1 MMLKQLLDSFPNQA
15 ARPKILVVDDQPI
28 NIHMINEIFKQDL
41 EVLMATT
48 GRAGIDLCQSQA
60 PDLVILDVMMPDMT
74 GYEVCQAL
82 KADPATR
89 DIPVIFLTS
98 LSEERDEIFGFELG
112 AVDFINKPISP
123 IVVKS
128 RVATHLRLKLQ
139 TDLLRSIGL
148 TDGMT
153 GIANRRRFDDTLD
166 QQWRTCER
174 DQKPLSLIIL
184 DVDFFKPYNDHYG
197 HLMGDQCLKT
207 IARTL
212 EKNIRRPTDLVAR
225 YGGEEFACI
234 LPTTDSVGALNRA
247 LELLKAV
254 RDLKIEHASSDVA
267 PEITISAGVATLIPD
282 RSNSLVDLLGLAD
295 KALYLAKEGGRN
307 QVQAL
312 DCLPLTGI

>member
-1 MMLKQLLDSFPNQA
+1 MMLKQLLDGFPNQA

-74 GYEVCQAL
+74 GYDVCQAL

-98 LSEERDEIFGFELG
+98 LSEERDEIYGFELG

-166 QQWRTCER
+166 QQWRACER

-267 PEITISAGVATLIPD
+267 PEITISAGVATLIPV

-295 KALYLAKEGGRN
+295 KALYLAKEGGRS
-307 QVQAL
+307 QVQVL
-312 DCLPLTGI
+312 DCLPLPGI

>member
-1 MMLKQLLDSFPNQA
+1 MMLKQLLDGFPNQA

-48 GRAGIDLCQSQA
+48 GRAGIDLCKSQA

-74 GYEVCQAL
+74 GYDVCQAL

-98 LSEERDEIFGFELG
+98 LSEERDEIYGFELG

-166 QQWRTCER
+166 QQWRACER

-267 PEITISAGVATLIPD
+267 PEITISAGVATLIPV

-295 KALYLAKEGGRN
+295 KALYLAKEGGRS
-307 QVQAL
+307 QVQVL
-312 DCLPLTGI
+312 DCLPLPGI

>member
-1 MMLKQLLDSFPNQA
+1 MMLKQLLDGFPNQA

-48 GRAGIDLCQSQA
+48 GRAGIDLCKSQA

-74 GYEVCQAL
+74 GYDVCQAL

-98 LSEERDEIFGFELG
+98 LSEERDEIYGFELG

>member
-1 MMLKQLLDSFPNQA
+1 MMLKQLLDGFPNQA

-48 GRAGIDLCQSQA
+48 GRAGIDLCKSQA

-74 GYEVCQAL
+74 GYDVCQAL

-98 LSEERDEIFGFELG
+98 LSEERDEIYGFELG

-267 PEITISAGVATLIPD
+267 PEITISAGVATLIPV

-295 KALYLAKEGGRN
+295 KALYLAKEGGRS
-307 QVQAL
+307 QVQVL
-312 DCLPLTGI
+312 DCLPLPGI

>member
-1 MMLKQLLDSFPNQA
+1 MLKNIFDGLSSQA
-15 ARPKILVVDDQPI
+15 ARPKILVVDDQPV
-28 NIHMINEIFKQDL
+28 NIHLINEIFKQDL
-41 EVLMATT
+41 DVLMATS
-48 GRAGIDLCQSQA
+48 GIAALDLCKSQA
-60 PDLVILDVMMPDMT
+60 PDLVILDVVMPDMT
-74 GYEVCQAL
+74 GYDVCRAL
-82 KADPATR
+82 KTDPLTR
-89 DIPVIFLTS
+89 DIPIIFLTS
-98 LSEERDEIFGFELG
+98 LSEEQDEIFGFELG

-139 TDLLRSIGL
+139 TDLLRAIGL

-153 GIANRRRFDDTLD
+153 GIANRRRFDETLD

-184 DVDFFKPYNDHYG
+184 DVDFFKTYNDHYG

-207 IARTL
+207 IAHAL

-247 LELLKAV
+247 VELLNAV
-254 RDLKIEHASSDVA
+254 RNLKIEHAMSEVA
-267 PEITISAGVATLIPD
+267 REITISAGVATLIPN
-282 RSNSLVDLLGLAD
+282 RSNSLLDLVGCAD
-295 KALYLAKEGGRN
+295 KALYLAKNGGRN
-307 QVQAL
+307 RVQVVDEL
-312 DCLPLTGI
+312 LLPST